1 MVTTRTPSPA
11 STSDEQVRVA
21 ACHMYDAECALHIAH
36 QSHVDA
42 WVVVAS
48 AKLHAAIAE
57 HLMAVAASRGRVTE
71 TDDVQ

>member
-1 MVTTRTPSPA
+1 
-11 STSDEQVRVA
+11 
-21 ACHMYDAECALHIAH
+21 MYDAECALHIAH

-42 WVVVAS
+42 WVAAAS

-57 HLMAVAASRGRVTE
+57 HLIAVAASRGRVTE